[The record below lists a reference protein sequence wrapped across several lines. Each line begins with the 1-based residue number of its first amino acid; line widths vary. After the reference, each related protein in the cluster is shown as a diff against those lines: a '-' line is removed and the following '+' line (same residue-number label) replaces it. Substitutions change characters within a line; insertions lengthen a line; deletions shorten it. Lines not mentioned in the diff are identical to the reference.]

1 MAEITSVMKSIKGI
15 LDNKNQ
21 FSIPDFQRS
30 FVWTA
35 NDIDILFADFNED
48 TADYSEELE
57 SLPGY
62 LLGNIVLI
70 SSNEKTTVFDVIDG
84 QQRLTTLTL
93 IFCALNQKF
102 YDIAYTFRRS
112 TEINSRQKEQKWTNH
127 AVSCNKYFH
136 ILNSDFEFEDYKI
149 LHKQNL
155 DFKETYK
162 SIIKQGNQSP
172 TEDSDS
178 ANNIDEVYDA
188 IKRNI
193 DAIYNKNPE
202 KLLYFLEYL
211 STKVKLIETRAPSIE
226 RAFQLFEILNNRGQS
241 LEPLDLLKNHL
252 LKDLSND
259 SNQNQINEF
268 SENWIRFL
276 QHLKDN
282 GRKNPIETS
291 TFVKHFIMG
300 LDAENIKKRD
310 LFSYFKDKAF
320 KTTDILKLAED
331 LKSVSKVYASIEKNP
346 LNNDFLVNDDGM
358 FTIFTLFNVSQIHP
372 LLMPFYDFERTQ
384 KVELVDAAVRYVAAV
399 LFSFTQTN
407 SIESELPDIIKLIH
421 EAPNRNDK
429 LSIAIKELEIKTKP
443 YVDLIKPLLP
453 VKDFGSKN
461 KKKAPKAFQLLKFI
475 ELYLNGRDSIKTDK
489 KIQLEHI
496 MPQSAKLENYSFES
510 EESRR
515 EYLNRL
521 GNLTLLDKRL
531 NNSANNESFANKLE
545 HYKASEFVLTKA
557 LANKI
562 ESPIHSDHKLI
573 NFQNKY
579 FNVEEPSQIEYW
591 DKQQIDERSAK
602 LVEVLGKL
610 LLRQDLP

>member
-1 MAEITSVMKSIKGI
+1 MAEITSVMKSIKVI

-489 KIQLEHI
+489 K
-496 MPQSAKLENYSFES
+496 
-510 EESRR
+510 
-515 EYLNRL
+515 
-521 GNLTLLDKRL
+521 
-531 NNSANNESFANKLE
+531 
-545 HYKASEFVLTKA
+545 
-557 LANKI
+557 
-562 ESPIHSDHKLI
+562 
-573 NFQNKY
+573 
-579 FNVEEPSQIEYW
+579 FN
-591 DKQQIDERSAK
+591 
-602 LVEVLGKL
+602 
-610 LLRQDLP
+610 